1 MANVSYLNLTW
12 LAEHLRDELKAK
24 KTILLYAYNGTGKTR
39 LSTTFKDL
47 GKAVDENGEVTK
59 RDTLYFNAYTE
70 DLFTWDNDL
79 ENDQERVLELPLS
92 QNSCRLDR
100 IQNPGAMRRERSG
113 SIRTKI
119 QGQSARSTVA
129 AGGRLSGSG
138 FPGTEHFG

>member
-1 MANVSYLNLTW
+1 IIDANIGPYRVSEWDVCEPLLASLAPDMLLMADRGFTGYL
-12 LAEHLRDELKAK
+12 
-24 KTILLYAYNGTGKTR
+24 YC
-39 LSTTFKDL
+39 
-47 GKAVDENGEVTK
+47 
-59 RDTLYFNAYTE
+59 
-70 DLFTWDNDL
+70 
-79 ENDQERVLELPLS
+79 PLS